1 MKRELIRLKRW
12 NDDSSASLSGFFF
25 FEANI
30 FRQPHPPTKKSLFLV
45 FCSCHKELA
54 APAED
59 VGAPVQFLNPKP
71 GNEVEELGLADGTFF
86 APLTIEGPEEANG
99 KAADTW
105 AWWCLGW

>member
-1 MKRELIRLKRW
+1 MIPLLPFPDSFFLKHTFLGRLT
-12 NDDSSASLSGFFF
+12 F
-25 FEANI
+25 
-30 FRQPHPPTKKSLFLV
+30 QTKKSLFLV
-45 FCSCHKELA
+45 FCLCHKEIA

-59 VGAPVQFLNPKP
+59 VGAPVRFLNPKP
-71 GNEVEELGLADGTFF
+71 GNEVEELGLADGMFF